1 MSGAL
6 NPALAVLLSDPR
18 LALRRPPPGVNLD
31 QYRAAANGFMARA
44 PLPQVHSSVDHLI
57 DTKGGVLRLR
67 LIRPTGAP
75 DLPAILFVHGGGF
88 ILGSLETHEAMA
100 RALALSANAVVAAV
114 DYRLAPEHP
123 YPAALEDAAS
133 ALNWLTAS
141 GRALRLDPSHIAI
154 AGDSAGAQIAA
165 ALVSDGD
172 NRSAVR
178 HLALLYPLLDPT
190 RSSVSSQLLSEGY
203 MLTGEFIDWAWQSY
217 TDDASN
223 PQVNLLRASLEAFP
237 PTTIVTAEFDPLR
250 DEGEAFAD
258 RLRSAGALV
267 ESRCMMGMIH
277 GFAGLPHIIPAAAT
291 EALDWVG
298 QRIGA
303 ALAA

>member
-6 NPALAVLLSDPR
+6 DPALAALLSDPR
-18 LALRRPPPGVNLD
+18 LALRQAPPGVTLD

-44 PLPQVHSSVDHLI
+44 PLPNVHSSVDHLVE
-57 DTKGGVLRLR
+57 TKGGQLRVR
-67 LIRPTGAP
+67 VIQPNDAP
-75 DLPAILFVHGGGF
+75 GLPVILFIHGGGF

-123 YPAALEDAAS
+123 FPAALEDAAS
-133 ALNWLTAS
+133 ALDWLVAS
-141 GRALRLDPSHIAI
+141 GHALPFDATRIAI

-165 ALVSDGD
+165 AVVCDRG
-172 NRSAVR
+172 NRIAMR
-178 HLALLYPLLDPT
+178 HVALLYPLLDPS
-190 RSSVSSQLLSEGY
+190 RASVSSQLLSEGY
-203 MLTGEFIDWAWQSY
+203 MLTGEFIDWAWQAY
-217 TDDASN
+217 TDDLSD
-223 PQVNLLRASLEAFP
+223 PLVNFLGASLEGFP
-237 PTTIVTAEFDPLR
+237 STSIVTAEFDPLR
-250 DEGEAFAD
+250 DEGEAFGD
-258 RLRSAGALV
+258 RLRDAGVLV

-277 GFAGLPHIIPAAAT
+277 GFAGLPHIVPAAAS
-291 EALDWVG
+291 EALDWIG

>member
-6 NPALAVLLSDPR
+6 DPALTALLSDPR
-18 LALRRPPPGVNLD
+18 LALRRPPPGVSLD

-44 PLPQVHSSVDHLI
+44 PLLKVHSSVDHLL
-57 DTKGGVLRLR
+57 DTPDGTLRVR
-67 LIRPTGAP
+67 LIRPTSAP
-75 DLPAILFVHGGGF
+75 DLRAILFVHGGGF
-88 ILGSLETHEAMA
+88 ILGSLDTHEAMA
-100 RALALSANAVVAAV
+100 RALALSANAVVVAV

-123 YPAALEDAAS
+123 YPAALKDAAS
-133 ALNWLTAS
+133 VLNWLKAS
-141 GRALRLDPSHIAI
+141 GHTLTLDPSRIAI

-165 ALVSDGD
+165 ALVSDGR

-190 RSSVSSQLLSEGY
+190 RASLSSQVLSEGY
-203 MLTGEFIDWAWQSY
+203 MLTGEFIDWAWQAY
-217 TDDASN
+217 TDDPSD
-223 PQVNLLRASLEAFP
+223 PLVSLLGAPLEGFP
-237 PTTIVTAEFDPLR
+237 PTSIVTAEFDPLR

-258 RLRSAGALV
+258 RLRGAGVLV
-267 ESRCMMGMIH
+267 EQRCMMGMIH
-277 GFAGLPHIIPAAAT
+277 GFAGLPHIVPAAAT

>member
-6 NPALAVLLSDPR
+6 DPALAALLSDPR
-18 LALRRPPPGVNLD
+18 LALRRPPPGVTLD

-44 PLPQVHSSVDHLI
+44 PLPQIHSSVDHLV
-57 DTKGGVLRLR
+57 DTKGGVLRVR
-67 LIRPTGAP
+67 LIRPNGAP
-75 DLPAILFVHGGGF
+75 DLPVLLFVHGGGF
-88 ILGSLETHEAMA
+88 ILGSVDTHEAMA
-100 RALALSANAVVAAV
+100 RALALSANSVVAAV

-133 ALNWLTAS
+133 VLNWLEAN
-141 GRALRLDPSHIAI
+141 GDALPLDPSRIAI

-165 ALVSDGD
+165 SVVSDGD

-190 RSSVSSQLLSEGY
+190 RASLSSQLLSEGY
-203 MLTGEFIDWAWQSY
+203 MLTGEFIDWAWQAY
-217 TDDASN
+217 TDD
-223 PQVNLLRASLEAFP
+223 PCDPLVNLLGASLEGFP
-237 PTTIVTAEFDPLR
+237 PTSIVTAEFDPLR
-250 DEGEAFAD
+250 DEGDAFAD
-258 RLRSAGALV
+258 RLRDAGVLV
-267 ESRCMMGMIH
+267 EHRCMMGMIH
-277 GFAGLPHIIPAAAT
+277 GFAGLPHIVPAAAT

>member
-6 NPALAVLLSDPR
+6 DAALAALLSDPR
-18 LALRRPPPGVNLD
+18 LALRRPPPGVTLD

-44 PLPQVHSSVDHLI
+44 PLPQIHSSVDHLV
-57 DTKGGVLRLR
+57 DTKGGVLRVR
-67 LIRPTGAP
+67 LIRPNGAP
-75 DLPAILFVHGGGF
+75 DLPVLLFVHGGGF
-88 ILGSLETHEAMA
+88 ILGSVDTHEAMA
-100 RALALSANAVVAAV
+100 RALALSANSVVAAV

-133 ALNWLTAS
+133 VLNWLQANVD
-141 GRALRLDPSHIAI
+141 ALPLDPSRIAI

-165 ALVSDGD
+165 SVVSDGD

-190 RSSVSSQLLSEGY
+190 RASLSSQLLSEGY
-203 MLTGEFIDWAWQSY
+203 MLTGEFIDWAWQAY
-217 TDDASN
+217 TDD
-223 PQVNLLRASLEAFP
+223 PCDPLVNLLGASLGGFP
-237 PTTIVTAEFDPLR
+237 PTSIVTAEFDPLR
-250 DEGEAFAD
+250 DEGDAFAD
-258 RLRSAGALV
+258 RLRDAGVLV
-267 ESRCMMGMIH
+267 EHRCMMGMIH
-277 GFAGLPHIIPAAAT
+277 GFAGLPHIVPAAAT

>member
-6 NPALAVLLSDPR
+6 DPALAALLSDPR
-18 LALRRPPPGVNLD
+18 LALRRPPPGVTLD

-44 PLPQVHSSVDHLI
+44 PLPEVHSSIDHHVD
-57 DTKGGVLRLR
+57 TRGGDVRMR
-67 LIRPTGAP
+67 LIRPNDAP
-75 DLPAILFVHGGGF
+75 NLPVILFIHGGGF
-88 ILGSLETHEAMA
+88 ILGSLDTHEAMA
-100 RALALSANAVVAAV
+100 RALALSANAVVVAV

-123 YPAALEDAAS
+123 YPAALEDAAC
-133 ALNWLTAS
+133 ALHWLAAS
-141 GRALRLDPSHIAI
+141 GHALRLDPSRIAI

-165 ALVSDGD
+165 SLVSDGGD
-172 NRSAVR
+172 RVAVR
-178 HLALLYPLLDPT
+178 HLSLLYPLLDPG
-190 RSSVSSQLLSEGY
+190 RASVSSQRLSEGY
-203 MLTGEFIDWAWQSY
+203 MLTGEFIDWAWHAY
-217 TDDASN
+217 TDDTSDTL
-223 PQVNLLRASLEAFP
+223 VNLFEAPLEAFP

-258 RLRSAGALV
+258 RLRDAGVLV

-277 GFAGLPHIIPAAAT
+277 GFAGLPHIVPAAAT

>member
-6 NPALAVLLSDPR
+6 DPALAALLSDPR
-18 LALRRPPPGVNLD
+18 LALRRPPPGVTLD

-44 PLPQVHSSVDHLI
+44 PLPQIHSSVDHLVE
-57 DTKGGVLRLR
+57 TKGGVLRVR
-67 LIRPTGAP
+67 LIRPNDAP
-75 DLPAILFVHGGGF
+75 DLPVLLFVHGGGF
-88 ILGSLETHEAMA
+88 ILGSVDTHEAMA
-100 RALALSANAVVAAV
+100 RALALSANSVVAAV

-133 ALNWLTAS
+133 VLNWLEAN
-141 GRALRLDPSHIAI
+141 GDALPLDPSRIAI

-165 ALVSDGD
+165 SVVSDGD

-190 RSSVSSQLLSEGY
+190 RASLSSQLLSEGY
-203 MLTGEFIDWAWQSY
+203 MLTGEFIDWAWQAY
-217 TDDASN
+217 TDD
-223 PQVNLLRASLEAFP
+223 PCDPLVNLLGASLGGFP
-237 PTTIVTAEFDPLR
+237 PTSIVTAEFDPLR
-250 DEGEAFAD
+250 DEGDAFAD
-258 RLRSAGALV
+258 RLRDAGVLV
-267 ESRCMMGMIH
+267 EHRCMMGMIH
-277 GFAGLPHIIPAAAT
+277 GFAGLPHIVPAAAT